1 MLEIQ
6 HLSLTLKKENRPLLR
21 DFSFVLG
28 PRDKAALIGEEGNGK
43 STLLQALCRRV
54 YLLEDDYG
62 ASSRLILGALRQA
75 ALRAAVACY
84 SAEGV
89 YPADVAY
96 LQENYGLRYD
106 TDTFILQ
113 YDAFAENILPEIRVL
128 IRGVE

>member
-1 MLEIQ
+1 M
-6 HLSLTLKKENRPLLR
+6 
-21 DFSFVLG
+21 
-28 PRDKAALIGEEGNGK
+28 
-43 STLLQALCRRV
+43 
-54 YLLEDDYG
+54 
-62 ASSRLILGALRQA
+62 
-75 ALRAAVACY
+75 ACY
-84 SAEGV
+84 SVEGV

>member
-1 MLEIQ
+1 MAEEVPYGVYGILAEKDGNKGFVTA
-6 HLSLTLKKENRPLLR
+6 LVDDGSEDALLR
-21 DFSFVLG
+21 
-28 PRDKAALIGEEGNGK
+28 
-43 STLLQALCRRV
+43 T
-54 YLLEDDYG
+54 
-62 ASSRLILGALRQA
+62 
-75 ALRAAVACY
+75 AVACY
-84 SAEGV
+84 SVEGV